1 MKLKTRLFI
10 IYILI
15 VIVSAHVIISGA
27 AHNVPKVGLAY
38 DPMNNSLQII
48 HINPPPEST
57 MGMGSGI
64 GSDVA
69 PIWPYH
75 LALVSTGFL
84 LVLSA
89 ALTAR
94 FMKQRKGWLSIHR
107 SLGIFGVVLIL
118 TGAVVAAIMVSS
130 PYQIDLMKEPHA
142 YLGLTIAL
150 MAAYMPSWDTF
161 RLKGGTTGFGSCI
174 DGQVEWSLPLWSSTL
189 A

>member
-10 IYILI
+10 ISILI
-15 VIVSAHVIISGA
+15 LLASAHVIISGS

-48 HINPPPEST
+48 HINPPPERT
-57 MGMGSGI
+57 MDMGSGI
-64 GSDVA
+64 GSDVS

-94 FMKQRKGWLSIHR
+94 FMKRRKGWLSIHR

-118 TGAVVAAIMVSS
+118 NRFNEGASCLSRTDHCFDGSIYALPGIPSD
-130 PYQIDLMKEPHA
+130 QKEGQQA
-142 YLGLTIAL
+142 
-150 MAAYMPSWDTF
+150 
-161 RLKGGTTGFGSCI
+161 SC
-174 DGQVEWSLPLWSSTL
+174 P